1 MASKVNYACTVLDK
15 QYTTCGFRETQY
27 MSPSKSL
34 LAISSAKDRGPQVGE
49 RIWHIWNFPQSSPN
63 HRYMLQSIYVY
74 RQSVI
79 QDVYR
84 QEPFQKVGR
93 CHCLLI

>member
-34 LAISSAKDRGPQVGE
+34 LAISSAKDRGPQVGKNMAYLE
-49 RIWHIWNFPQSSPN
+49 FPTIFSKP
-63 HRYMLQSIYVY
+63 SIYVAVNICI
-74 RQSVI
+74 S
-79 QDVYR
+79 
-84 QEPFQKVGR
+84 PKCNPG
-93 CHCLLI
+93 CL

>member
-34 LAISSAKDRGPQVGE
+34 LAISGPCFHFSWPRLDYNLSE
-49 RIWHIWNFPQSSPN
+49 DFLAFRFS
-63 HRYMLQSIYVY
+63 
-74 RQSVI
+74 
-79 QDVYR
+79 
-84 QEPFQKVGR
+84 
-93 CHCLLI
+93 